1 MRCPCCFFGAFPNRR
16 IWPSRVSRFD
26 RRCLVAL
33 LTFTFYNR
41 SLLVV
46 RHGSAHDVEDIRYE
60 RQGSMKKV
68 LVTGG
73 AGYKGCVLIPKLLNA
88 GYEVVVYDAML
99 FGSAGLP
106 TDPHLNIVKGD
117 IRETRMYAAAVEG
130 CDFVIHM
137 ACISNDPSF
146 ELHPQLSRTIN
157 YECFE
162 PLVLASKRAG
172 VRRFVY
178 VSTSSVY
185 GVSEA
190 PEVTEEHPLVPLT
203 DYNKY
208 KGLCE
213 PLLLR
218 HLSEKFV
225 PVILRPATVCGYS
238 PRMRFDLTVN
248 ILTNHAV
255 NRGLITVF
263 GGAQKRPNIHIDD
276 VTELYLKMLEFPD
289 EMVAGQIF
297 NAGYENHTVAR
308 LADIAKKVVEKEF
321 PERAPIRIETTT
333 TNDNRSYHVSS
344 RKIAERLGY
353 RPTRTIEDA
362 VRDLCCAF
370 RAGKFENSMT
380 NDSYVNVKAVK
391 KLGLQ

>member
-1 MRCPCCFFGAFPNRR
+1 M
-16 IWPSRVSRFD
+16 
-26 RRCLVAL
+26 
-33 LTFTFYNR
+33 
-41 SLLVV
+41 
-46 RHGSAHDVEDIRYE
+46 
-60 RQGSMKKV
+60 QKV

-73 AGYKGCVLIPKLLNA
+73 AGYKGCVLVPKLLVA
-88 GYEVVVYDAML
+88 GYGVIVYDLML
-99 FGSAGLP
+99 FGSGGLP
-106 TDPHLNIVKGD
+106 SHPNLKIVTGD
-117 IRETRMYAAAVEG
+117 IRDSAKYADAVTG
-130 CDFVIHM
+130 CDHVIHM
-137 ACISNDPSF
+137 ACISNDTSFDLDPS
-146 ELHPQLSRTIN
+146 LSRTIN

-162 PLVLASKRAG
+162 PLVLASKAAG
-172 VRRFVY
+172 VKRFVY
-178 VSTSSVY
+178 VSSSSVY
-185 GVSEA
+185 GVSDS

-213 PLLLR
+213 PILFR
-218 HLSEKFV
+218 HQSPTFTCV
-225 PVILRPATVCGYS
+225 TIRPATVCGYS

-255 NRGLITVF
+255 NRGVITVF

-276 VTELYLKMLEFPD
+276 VTELYVKMLEFPA

-362 VRDLCCAF
+362 VRALCCAF